1 MRFRGLASDWQA
13 ALSAAVQTA
22 RRPGLALAIT
32 GLFTALLLPGD
43 AQSQQQRPQ
52 PVTQITTEDGTAV
65 QLPRSRGFQLFAE
78 EDIAA
83 SGMNMTGTFGWFF
96 NNIGPCPWYFTIDL
110 EVCGFTTNQAG
121 NLAQPYFGIEFIA
134 GAPIH
139 EFRKIR
145 AVHPGV
151 SNMRPPLGY
160 TAPITFYLATPQRR
174 GWGAADG
181 QFGNLFSGVAGAE
194 DGGCTDDSSILNGRV
209 PTSLTRL
216 AGSDCPVTWPSAGFL
231 GKRPVTNEGWEA
243 AFQADPANFTWN
255 DWQLP
260 ESALDTTQFLG
271 NFSTYGAVS
280 DSYRERIQSFGSVTR
295 LGTGAP
301 TERGYPL
308 GLHVRFDAFQ
318 FARPSVRNAVWYQ
331 LTIVNESERLYG
343 TGIDYDSLYFGLL
356 PGVLIGGQ
364 DQGTSWYHDFE
375 RNTVILARGNM
386 SGQCQAGVYPP
397 NQPTGAGGCATTD
410 GQTNILMGISV
421 LKSPL
426 GDARNRLFSDPASRF
441 YNPTS
446 EFADDT
452 ITWNHARY
460 NSFGFI
466 YNTSVVRNDRALF
479 GYMSSTEDNFFDQL
493 TINDFTLAQ
502 LFLFFQ
508 SEDFQGVISPAIARW
523 NRFVP
528 GSTPGYGSW
537 DYNNDG
543 IQDTIS
549 VPTCGRDGCVVNYA
563 DTIAGGLRNH
573 IRNVGNIISSGPF
586 ALGAGDTTQFIYVFT
601 GEADSSSFESLI
613 NSTLATYLGNYA
625 GPSAFP
631 PPTFSDADVEVTS
644 AEVRDSLLGQQNA
657 QVRIRIEQPPPIDD
671 TYLQGVVARLQDTTD
686 ADARRLVA
694 LNPDLIRAVQSR
706 IRVNYSK
713 LLIFKSCDNGATFT
727 VSADCTPAPAEN
739 LEGDDIGFGW
749 QAFDIIPVDSATHR
763 LNTSFFTDNVMAGR
777 TYLYTFVTQTR
788 GFVDIPVVDS
798 VMTPS
803 GPALTTTNLRDALSL
818 DADTISSALFRS
830 GPNTVKVYAP
840 ITLPAGR
847 EFAALDT
854 ATISGLAT
862 ARITTTARGS
872 IQPGT
877 YTIFFAN
884 RFIVTT
890 AEDTVTG
897 DVTQTVV
904 AQRRI
909 ARATTSTDPATGA
922 PLVAQADT
930 FTGTGLL
937 ITSAAIPSN
946 RVSASG
952 SVVTYV
958 DTLDAA
964 TLGYVLAG
972 GAEGATTPFFL
983 STSLTS
989 PGLTFEE
996 DSRFPGFL
1004 FGFASEGS
1012 PRLSVTVRAEGDTLN
1027 AGVVNANGVTYL
1039 AGNSSFLG
1047 NGGLFELDW
1056 QGDAFG
1062 PQSPF
1067 TFGTAAELQPSF
1079 TASLAARPVAQTGSV
1094 DAEVEALLPTNT
1106 RPLVP
1111 VKVPF
1116 TITGPLGDQAVI
1128 AMRQRHTSSADSAL
1142 LNSIL
1147 VGTAGDTTRL
1157 AVPPDVW
1164 VPGDQLF
1171 VLSQVQRDSIVGSG
1185 ATATR
1190 VVRDTTIG
1198 GRPATVPIQV
1208 RSLAL
1213 SFSPMVLGCTT
1224 NSVPSR
1230 LTCNP
1235 ITLGTRGATGYL
1247 PYQPGWTTALEF
1259 PRGFD
1264 LFSEI
1269 ALDATATVTEG
1280 PALTDEELNRV
1291 RVVPNPY
1298 VVQSLFD
1305 NVDAARVGTSQIR
1318 FVNVPSQGMIRIY
1331 TVSGQLV
1338 QQLTWTAADLIDAGE
1353 GRIHGDLPYNLRSR
1367 EGLDLG
1373 TGLYV
1378 YVLTPTGPNAN
1389 GNLARGKF
1397 VIIR

>member
-22 RRPGLALAIT
+22 RRPGLALATI
-32 GLFTALLLPGD
+32 GLTAMLLPVQAIG
-43 AQSQQQRPQ
+43 QQQTPPR
-52 PVTQITTEDGTAV
+52 VTHITTDDGSSV
-65 QLPRSRGFQLFAE
+65 PLERRGFQLFAE

-96 NNIGPCPWYFTIDL
+96 NNIGPCPWYFTIDI
-110 EVCGFTTNQAG
+110 EVCGFTQRQSGTF
-121 NLAQPYFGIEFIA
+121 AQPYFEITFIA

-160 TAPITFYLATPQRR
+160 TAPYTFYLATPQRR
-174 GWGAADG
+174 GFGAADG
-181 QFGNLFSGVAGAE
+181 QFGNLFSGVAGTD
-194 DGGCTDDSSILNGRV
+194 DGGCTDDGSLLNGRV

-216 AGSDCPVTWPSAGFL
+216 AGSDCPITWPAAGFL
-231 GKRPVTNEGWEA
+231 GKRPVLNEGWVA
-243 AFQADPANFTWN
+243 AFQARPDSFTWN
-255 DWQLP
+255 DWELP
-260 ESALDTTQFLG
+260 ESAFDTTQFLG
-271 NFSTYGAVS
+271 NFSTYGEVS
-280 DSYRERIQSFGSVTR
+280 DSYRERIQAYGSVTR
-295 LGTGAP
+295 LGSGAP

-308 GLHVRFDAFQ
+308 GLHIRFDAFQ

-331 LTIVNESERLYG
+331 LTIVNDSERLYG
-343 TGIDYDSLYFGLL
+343 TGIDYDSLYFGMA

-364 DQGTSWYHDFE
+364 AQGTSWYHDFN
-375 RNTVILARGNM
+375 RNTIVMARGNM
-386 SGQCQAGVYPP
+386 SGNCSPTYPRRETGV
-397 NQPTGAGGCATTD
+397 GGCVTND
-410 GQTNILMGISV
+410 GKTNVLMGISV

-426 GDARNRLFSDPASRF
+426 GDARNRLLSDPTSQF

-452 ITWNHARY
+452 ITWNHARRGG
-460 NSFGFI
+460 FGFT
-466 YNTSVVRNDRALF
+466 YNTAFVRNDRALF

-493 TINDFTLAQ
+493 SFTDFTLGQ
-502 LFLFFQ
+502 LFTFFQ
-508 SEDFQGVISPAIARW
+508 SEHYNGVIEPAIAEF
-523 NRFVP
+523 NDFVP
-528 GSTPGYGSW
+528 GATPGYGSW
-537 DYNNDG
+537 DYDEDG
-543 IQDTIS
+543 VQDTIH
-549 VPTCGRDGCVVNYA
+549 VPTCGQNGCARIYS
-563 DTIAGGLRNH
+563 DTIAGGLQNF
-573 IRNVGNIISSGPF
+573 ISNVGNIISTGPF
-586 ALGAGDTTQFIYVFT
+586 PLAAGDTTQFIYVFT
-601 GEADSSSFESLI
+601 GAADSSSFESLI
-613 NSTLATYLGNYA
+613 NATLSTFLGNYA

-631 PPTFSDADVEVTS
+631 PPTFSEADVEVTA
-644 AEVRDSLLGQQNA
+644 AEVRDSLLGEQNA
-657 QVRIRIEQPPPIDD
+657 QVRIRIPQPAPLDD
-671 TYLQGVVARLQDTTD
+671 PYIQGVVERLQDTTD
-686 ADARRLVA
+686 ADAQRLVA
-694 LNPDLIRAVQSR
+694 LNPDLLRAVQAR
-706 IRVNYSK
+706 VRVNYSR
-713 LLIFKSCDNGATFT
+713 LLIFKSCDNGTTFT
-727 VSADCTPAPAEN
+727 VSDDCTPAPAED

-749 QAFDIIPVDSATHR
+749 QPFAIINVDSTTHR
-763 LNTSFFTDNVMAGR
+763 LNSSFFTDNVMAGR

-798 VMTPS
+798 VDTPS
-803 GPALTTTNLRDALSL
+803 GPALGTTNLRDALSL

-830 GPNTVKVYAP
+830 GPSTVKVYAP

-854 ATISGLAT
+854 ATISGLGT

-877 YTIFFAN
+877 YSIYFAN

-890 AEDTVTG
+890 MEDTVTG
-897 DVTQTVV
+897 DITQTVV
-904 AQRRI
+904 AQRVLD
-909 ARATTSTDPATGA
+909 RASTSTDPAAGA
-922 PLVAQADT
+922 ELVAAADT

-946 RVSASG
+946 RVGTSG

-958 DTLDAA
+958 DTLEAPS
-964 TLGYVLAG
+964 LGYILAG
-972 GAEGATTPFFL
+972 GAGGASTPFFL
-983 STSLTS
+983 STSLS
-989 PGLTFEE
+989 NPGLTFEE
-996 DSRFPGFL
+996 DARFPGFL
-1004 FGFASEGS
+1004 FSFASEQS

-1027 AGVVNANGVTYL
+1027 PGVVNANGVTYL
-1039 AGNSSFLG
+1039 DGESSFEG
-1047 NGGLFELDW
+1047 EGGLFQVNW
-1056 QGDAFG
+1056 AGDAFG
-1062 PQSPF
+1062 PGSPF
-1067 TFGTAAELQPSF
+1067 VFGTATELQPAFS
-1079 TASLAARPVAQTGSV
+1079 ASLAARPVAQTGSV
-1094 DAEVEALLPTNT
+1094 DAEVEALLPSSS

-1111 VKVPF
+1111 VKLPF
-1116 TITGPLGDQAVI
+1116 TITGPFGDQAVI

-1164 VPGDQLF
+1164 VPGDELY
-1171 VLSQVQRDSIVGSG
+1171 VLSQVQRDSVVGTG
-1185 ATATR
+1185 DDETV

-1198 GRPATVPIQV
+1198 GRPATAPIQV
-1208 RSLAL
+1208 RSLEL
-1213 SFSPMVLGCTT
+1213 SFDPFVLGCTT

-1235 ITLGTRGATGYL
+1235 LALGTRAATGYL
-1247 PYQPGWTTALEF
+1247 PYEPGWTTAIEF
-1259 PRGFD
+1259 ARDFD
-1264 LFSEI
+1264 LFSEVQ
-1269 ALDATATVTEG
+1269 LTATATVTEV
-1280 PALTDEELNRV
+1280 PTLTEEELNRV

-1318 FVNVPSQGMIRIY
+1318 FINVPAQGMIRIY

-1378 YVLTPTGPNAN
+1378 YVLTPTGSNAN
-1389 GNLARGKF
+1389 GKVSRGKF

>member
-13 ALSAAVQTA
+13 ALSVAVQTA
-22 RRPGLALAIT
+22 RRPGLALATI
-32 GLFTALLLPGD
+32 GLATAFLFPND
-43 AQSQQQRPQ
+43 AQSQQQRPPRVTHLEVDNGP
-52 PVTQITTEDGTAV
+52 PVPLQ
-65 QLPRSRGFQLFAE
+65 RNSGFRLFAE

-96 NNIGPCPWYFTIDL
+96 NNIGPCPWYFTIDI
-110 EVCGFTTNQAG
+110 EVCGFTRRQNGT
-121 NLAQPYFGIEFIA
+121 LAQPYFEINFVA

-151 SNMRPPLGY
+151 STMRPPIGY
-160 TAPITFYLATPQRR
+160 TAPYSFYLATPQRR

-181 QFGNLFSGVAGAE
+181 QFGNLFSGVAGSE
-194 DGGCTDDSSILNGRV
+194 DGSCTDDSSILNGRV
-209 PTSLTRL
+209 PTSITRL
-216 AGSDCPVTWPSAGFL
+216 ASSDCPVTWPTAGFL
-231 GKRPVTNEGWEA
+231 GKRPVTDQGWLA

-260 ESALDTTQFLG
+260 PSAFDTTQFLG

-280 DSYRERIQSFGSVTR
+280 DSYRERIQAYGGVTR
-295 LGTGAP
+295 LGSGAP
-301 TERGYPL
+301 SERGYPL
-308 GLHVRFDAFQ
+308 GLHIRFDAFQ
-318 FARPSVRNAVWYQ
+318 FSRPSVRNAVWYQ
-331 LTIVNESERLYG
+331 LTMVNESERLYG
-343 TGIDYDSLYFGLL
+343 TGIDYDSLYFGLE
-356 PGVLIGGQ
+356 PGILIGGP
-364 DQGTSWYHDFE
+364 QGTSWYHDFE
-375 RNTVILARGNM
+375 RNTVVMARGNL
-386 SGQCQAGVYPP
+386 SGNCSPTLPRRA
-397 NQPTGAGGCATTD
+397 TGAGGCASLD
-410 GQTNILMGISV
+410 GPTNILIGIS
-421 LKSPL
+421 LFKSPL
-426 GDARNRLFSDPASRF
+426 GDARNRVFSDPTSLF

-452 ITWNHARY
+452 ITWNHARRGG
-460 NSFGFI
+460 FGFT
-466 YNTSVVRNDRALF
+466 YNTSFVRNDRALF
-479 GYMSSTEDNFFDQL
+479 GYLSSTENNFFDQL
-493 TINDFTLAQ
+493 SFTDFTLAQ
-502 LFLFFQ
+502 LFTFFQ
-508 SEDFQGVISPAIARW
+508 NENFQGVIDPNIARF
-523 NRFVP
+523 NKFVP
-528 GSTPGYGSW
+528 GSTPGFGSW

-549 VPTCGRDGCVVNYA
+549 VPTCGQFGCVGIYS
-563 DTIAGGLRNH
+563 DTIAGGLQNF
-573 IRNVGNIISSGPF
+573 ISNVGNIISSGPF
-586 ALGAGDTTQFIYVFT
+586 ALAAGDTTQFIYVFT
-601 GEADSSSFESLI
+601 GAADSSSFESLI
-613 NSTLATYLGNYA
+613 NSSLATYLGNYA

-631 PPTFSDADVEVTS
+631 PPVFTDADVEVTS
-644 AEVRDSLLGQQNA
+644 AEVRDSLLGVQNA
-657 QVRIRIEQPPPIDD
+657 QVRIRIDQPPPLDD
-671 TYLQGVVARLQDTTD
+671 AFIARVVEILQDTTN
-686 ADARRLVA
+686 AAAQRLVA

-706 IRVNYSK
+706 IRVNYSR
-713 LLIFKSCDNGATFT
+713 LLIFKSCDNGITFT

-739 LEGDDIGFGW
+739 IEGNDIGFGW
-749 QAFDIIPVDSATHR
+749 QAFAIINVDSVTKR
-763 LNTSFFTDNVMAGR
+763 LSSSFFTDNVMAGR

-788 GFVDIPVVDS
+788 GFVDIAVIDS
-798 VMTPS
+798 INTPS
-803 GPALTTTNLRDALSL
+803 GPALGSTNLRDALSL

-830 GPNTVKVYAP
+830 GPSTVKVYAP

-847 EFAALDT
+847 QFAALDT
-854 ATISGLAT
+854 STISGLGT

-890 AEDTVTG
+890 AEDTVSG
-897 DVTQTVV
+897 DITQTVV
-904 AQRRI
+904 AQRVLK
-909 ARATTSTDPATGA
+909 RASTSTDPAGGA

-937 ITSAAIPSN
+937 ITAAAIPSN
-946 RVSASG
+946 RVGASG
-952 SVVTYV
+952 SVVTYI
-958 DTLDAA
+958 DTLVAPS
-964 TLGYVLAG
+964 LGYILAG
-972 GAEGATTPFFL
+972 GAAGATTPFFL
-983 STSLTS
+983 ATSLVN
-989 PGLTFEE
+989 PGSTFEE
-996 DSRFPGFL
+996 DARFPGFL
-1004 FGFASEGS
+1004 FNFAAEGS
-1012 PRLSVTVRAEGDTLN
+1012 PRLSVTIRAEGDTLN

-1039 AGNSSFLG
+1039 GASSTFLG
-1047 NGGLFELDW
+1047 DGGLFELDW
-1056 QGDAFG
+1056 RSDAFG

-1067 TFGTAAELQPSF
+1067 TFGTAAELQPTF
-1079 TASLAARPVAQTGSV
+1079 TASLTARPVAQTGST
-1094 DAEVEALLPTNT
+1094 DPAVEALLPTST
-1106 RPLVP
+1106 RPLIP

-1116 TITGPLGDQAVI
+1116 TITGPFGDQAVI

-1147 VGTAGDTTRL
+1147 IGTAGDTTRL

-1171 VLSQVQRDSIVGSG
+1171 VLSQVQRDSVVGSG
-1185 ATATR
+1185 ATATV

-1235 ITLGTRGATGYL
+1235 LALGTRAATGYL

-1259 PRGFD
+1259 TRGFD
-1264 LFSEI
+1264 LFSE
-1269 ALDATATVTEG
+1269 LQLQATATVTGG
-1280 PALTDEELNRV
+1280 PTLTEAELNRV
-1291 RVVPNPY
+1291 HVVPNPY
-1298 VVQSLFD
+1298 VVQSLYD

-1318 FVNVPSQGMIRIY
+1318 FVNVPSQGSLRIY

-1338 QQLTWTAADLIDAGE
+1338 QQLTWTEADLIAAGE

-1367 EGLDLG
+1367 EGLELG

-1378 YVLTPTGPNAN
+1378 YVLTPTGANAN
-1389 GNLARGKF
+1389 GAVARGKF